1 MPFYRKAVLY
11 CFAAILHGNNE
22 ESMNE
27 KELKKLARAIA
38 ADILQSA
45 LKANVL
51 QISDKLRDMGLSEE
65 ERHVIEQTI
74 YDIIML
80 LRQQ

>member
-45 LKANVL
+45 LKSKCAANFR
-51 QISDKLRDMGLSEE
+51 QIA
-65 ERHVIEQTI
+65 
-74 YDIIML
+74 
-80 LRQQ
+80 